1 MAMTNRERVQKGFE
15 WLRQGLVPYAE
26 REFQKA
32 FGANWSVL
40 VEERSRAR
48 IDREKD
54 GSIRWDTA
62 ALLKTMIDTW
72 NEVFAATLGRFERSL
87 VSELLEFRHQWAHEK
102 PFSSDDTLRA
112 LDSMQRLLQSASAA
126 SQAAEVEAIKFELQR
141 LVFSEQARA
150 KIRSASA
157 IEGSPRAGL
166 KPWREIVTPHEDVR
180 TGRYQ
185 QAEFAA
191 DLFNVHHGIGGPEY
205 TDPVEFFRRTFITD
219 GLRELLGGA
228 LLRLT
233 GKGGDPVV
241 ELQTNFGGGKTHSML
256 ALYHLFGGTPTTSLP
271 GLEPILRATGVAKA
285 PKANRAVLVGTH
297 LSVGEVMRK
306 PDGTV
311 VRTLWG
317 EMAWQLG
324 GKEGFRLVADSDA
337 KGTSPGAQV
346 LVRLFQDHAPCLVL
360 IDEWVAYARNTVD
373 RRDLP
378 SGDFEAQATFAQAL
392 TEAARAA
399 ERTLVVA
406 SVPASKIEVG
416 GQNGEFALQ
425 TLRNVFERLG
435 TPWRPASADEGFE
448 IVRRRLFEP
457 ITDKDAFA
465 HRDAVI
471 DAFLRLY
478 AENRADFP
486 SGCSEGSYRKRLE
499 AAYPIHPDLFDQLY
513 GEWSTLDKFQR
524 TRGVLRL
531 LAKVIH
537 RLYETNDA
545 GLLILPASIP
555 MDDPGVKSELTRYLD
570 DVWEPILSEDV
581 DGPNSLPLELD
592 RGNANFGR
600 YSACRRVART
610 LYMGTAPGAKGKNPG
625 IDDRRVKLGCTQP
638 GEAPA
643 IFGDALRRISDR
655 AKHIHQDGN
664 RYWISTKANL
674 NRLAEDRAHGLL
686 QEPEALHA
694 EIVRRI
700 REEHRN
706 KAARGDFAGVHCC
719 PDNTSEVHDEP
730 EARLVILGPQHA
742 HRKGQTDTPG
752 MRFARVLLEQRGNA
766 PRIHRNSLV
775 FLAPDAARLGD
786 LIESTAHF
794 LAWKSIL
801 EEHEALNLD
810 AFQRR
815 QAESKMRDADET
827 VKSRIQETWTL
838 ALIPAHREP
847 APGAE
852 ARPED
857 WVAWDEIRVQGSDP
871 LAKRTATKI
880 RNDGALVVALGGT
893 SLRLHLDKWLW
904 KDRDHVQVGE
914 LCQWFAR
921 YLYLQRVV
929 GREVL
934 IEAIRDGLSQM
945 LPDDTFAIA
954 TGYDEAAKRYVG
966 LRLRGPAV
974 IEDTSLLVKPAV
986 AKAQI
991 ENDGRPK
998 CPACRAVEPAW
1009 NPGDQT
1015 CSQCGHRPPNPGQ
1028 ARCPRCA
1035 AGKPHW
1041 ETGATRCGKCGYEP
1055 AGGIRACP
1063 RCGAGEPAWNAA
1075 TGRCAACEQ
1084 PPKAIPT
1091 VFVGSVRLD
1100 GTRPVPQM
1108 ARINDEVL
1116 QHLSTLPGAQ
1126 VDIRLEVQIRVRNGV
1141 PDDVVRTVSENAR
1154 TLKFDSAGFER
1165 E

>member
-1 MAMTNRERVQKGFE
+1 MALTNRERVQKGFE

-26 REFQKA
+26 REFTKGL
-32 FGANWSVL
+32 GANWATMI
-40 VEERSRAR
+40 EGRTRAR

-54 GSIRWDTA
+54 GGIRWDTS
-62 ALLKTMIDTW
+62 ALLKTMVDTW
-72 NEVFAATLGRFERSL
+72 SEVFSSTLGHFERSL
-87 VSELLEFRHQWAHEK
+87 VSELLEFRHKWAHEH

-112 LDSMQRLLQSASAA
+112 LDSMQRLLQAVSAA
-126 SQAAEVEAIKFELQR
+126 GPAAEVEAVKFELQR
-141 LVFSEQARA
+141 VVFSEQARA
-150 KIRSASA
+150 KTRAA
-157 IEGSPRAGL
+157 VLIEGAPRAGL
-166 KPWREIVTPHEDVR
+166 KPWREIIQPHEDVR

-191 DLFNVHHGIGGPEY
+191 DLHNVHHGVGGPEY

-228 LLRLT
+228 LLRLA

-256 ALYHLFGGTPTTSLP
+256 ALYHLFGGTATTLLP
-271 GLEPILRATGVAKA
+271 GLEPILRATGVGKA
-285 PKANRAVLVGTH
+285 PTAHRAVLVGTH
-297 LSVGEVMRK
+297 LSVAEVSRK
-306 PDGTV
+306 PDGTE

-317 EMAWQLG
+317 ELAWQLG

-337 KGTSPGAQV
+337 RGTSPGAQV
-346 LVRLFQDHAPCLVL
+346 LAGLFSAHSPCLVL

-392 TEAARAA
+392 TEAARATD
-399 ERTLVVA
+399 RTLVVA
-406 SVPASKIEVG
+406 SVPSSKIEVG

-448 IVRRRLFEP
+448 IIRRRLFEP

-465 HRDAVI
+465 SRDAVI
-471 DAFLRLY
+471 DGFVRLY
-478 AENRADFP
+478 GQNKADFP
-486 SGCSEGSYRKRLE
+486 SGCSEGAYRKRLE

-570 DVWEPILSEDV
+570 DVWEPIISEDV
-581 DGPNSLPLELD
+581 DGPNSLPLDLD

-643 IFGDALRRISDR
+643 TFGDALRRISDK
-655 AKHIHQDGN
+655 AKHVHQDSN
-664 RYWISTKANL
+664 RYWVSTKANL
-674 NRLAEDRAHGLL
+674 NRLADDRANGLL
-686 QEPEALHA
+686 QEPETLYA
-694 EIVRRI
+694 EVVKRI
-700 REEHRN
+700 REEHKN
-706 KAARGDFAGVHCC
+706 KAARGDFAGVHPC
-719 PDNTSEVHDEP
+719 PEDTSEVHDEP
-730 EARLVILGPQHA
+730 EARLVILGPTRA

-752 MRFARVLLEQRGNA
+752 MKFARVVLEQRGNS

-775 FLAPDAARLGD
+775 FLAPDAARLED
-786 LIESTAHF
+786 LLQAVAQF
-794 LAWKSIL
+794 LAWKSVI
-801 EEHEALNLD
+801 EEQEALNLD
-810 AFQRR
+810 AFQRK
-815 QAESKMRDADET
+815 QAESKVKDAGET
-827 VKSRIQETWTL
+827 VAARIKETWTL
-838 ALIPAHREP
+838 ALVPSYQEP
-847 APGAE
+847 APGAD

-857 WVAWDEIRVQGSDP
+857 LIAWDEVRVQGADP
-871 LAKRTATKI
+871 LAKRTATKVK
-880 RNDGALVVALGGT
+880 NDGALVVALGGT
-893 SLRLHLDKWLW
+893 SLRLALDRWLW
-904 KDRDHVQVGE
+904 RDKDHVQVGQLAE
-914 LCQWFAR
+914 WFAR
-921 YLYLQRVV
+921 YLYLPRVV
-929 GREVL
+929 NREVL
-934 IEAIRDGLSQM
+934 VEAIRDGMSQL

-954 TGYDEAAKRYVG
+954 AGYDEAARRYVG
-966 LRLRGPAV
+966 LKLRGPAV
-974 IEDTSLLVKPAV
+974 IENTSLLVKPLV
-986 AKAQI
+986 AQAQL
-991 ENDGRPK
+991 EAEEAAD
-998 CPACRAVEPAW
+998 AAAQRAE
-1009 NPGDQT
+1009 
-1015 CSQCGHRPPNPGQ
+1015 Q
-1028 ARCPRCA
+1028 AREGVR
-1035 AGKPHW
+1035 AGPV
-1041 ETGATRCGKCGYEP
+1041 ETGATGT
-1055 AGGIRACP
+1055 RATP
-1063 RCGAGEPAWNAA
+1063 VPV
-1075 TGRCAACEQ
+1075 
-1084 PPKAIPT
+1084 PPPVEEAPT
-1091 VFVGSVRLD
+1091 LFVGSVRLD
-1100 GTRPVPQM
+1100 AVRLGRDAGRV
-1108 ARINDEVL
+1108 AEEVL
-1116 QHLSTLPGAQ
+1116 QHLSTLPGAECE
-1126 VDIRLEVQIRVRNGV
+1126 VRLEVQVRIPKGV

-1154 TLKFDSAGFER
+1154 TLKFDAAGFEK